1 MDYQRRVCKKIVEN
15 SEVLSEEKLP
25 IFSRLSDSL
34 LDENVNITLIEG
46 YCAGN
51 NFIKSKQLVKE
62 KSKRSAWKCG
72 SCSKF
77 LRKKHSILCDRCLL
91 WSHYNCSKLKKKP
104 AGNWFYMKWIA
115 DFEEGNSLRFVIY
128 INLSKILLLLK
139 MNNDMILIT
148 FNFSRMDS
156 G

>member
-1 MDYQRRVCKKIVEN
+1 MSYDLDMDYQRRVCKKIVEN

-62 KSKRSAWKCG
+62 KSKRSA
-72 SCSKF
+72 
-77 LRKKHSILCDRCLL
+77 
-91 WSHYNCSKLKKKP
+91 
-104 AGNWFYMKWIA
+104 
-115 DFEEGNSLRFVIY
+115 
-128 INLSKILLLLK
+128 
-139 MNNDMILIT
+139 
-148 FNFSRMDS
+148 
-156 G
+156 